1 MDDHAL
7 LHLLKAKPDQ
17 GIKQYLTQFAG
28 LIYSIVAGRTRG
40 VASEEDIEECVS
52 DIVFEIYQKA
62 ESIDLEKGS
71 LQAWT
76 SVVAKN
82 RAINLYRKRARELE
96 RIASAENSETQTDAV
111 DSEQEVLNA
120 DERRRLL
127 EAVSSL
133 GDPDRTIIIRKFYF
147 GQRSR
152 EIAQDLGMTISAIDT
167 RLSRAMHKLRA
178 LWGGKESW
186 NEF

>member
-1 MDDHAL
+1 MDDYAL
-7 LHLLKAKPDQ
+7 LHLLKTKPDK
-17 GIKQYLTQFAG
+17 GIEQYLTQYTG

-40 VASEEDIEECVS
+40 AASEEDIEECVS

-82 RAINLYRKRARELE
+82 RAINLYRKKVRELE
-96 RIASAENSETQTDAV
+96 RFASAENLEAQTDAV

-120 DERRRLL
+120 DERRQLL
-127 EAVSSL
+127 EAVSRL

-152 EIAQDLGMTISAIDT
+152 EIAQDLGMTVSAIDT
-167 RLSRAMHKLRA
+167 RLSRAMNKLRD

-186 NEF
+186 NNF